1 MEIERRFIPVEGL
14 EVRTID
20 GEMSIG
26 GVTAVIG
33 QESQD
38 LGGFTEIIEA
48 GAFDEAIATSDIRAL
63 FNHNPDFVL
72 GRNLSGTLELEVR
85 DDGLHYKVPKMPKTR
100 ADVFESIERGD
111 VTGNSFAF
119 TVAEGGDRYETRE
132 GGKRVRVITKF
143 RELFD
148 VGPVVYPAYSQTVV
162 STRALAA
169 IAAPIAEASNIIEAA
184 NAATDGAEARRRKLA
199 IAEAEG

>member
-48 GAFDEAIATSDIRAL
+48 GAFDEAVASSDIRAL

-72 GRNLSGTLELEVR
+72 GRNLSGTLELEIR
-85 DDGLHYKVPKMPKTR
+85 ENGLHYKVPKMPKTR
-100 ADVFESIERGD
+100 ADVFEAIERGD

-119 TVAEGGDRYETRE
+119 TVAEDRYE
-132 GGKRVRVITKF
+132 KRDDGRTVRVITKF

-169 IAAPIAEASNIIEAA
+169 IAAPTAEASNIIEAA

>member
-14 EVRTID
+14 EVRTIE
-20 GEMSIG
+20 GEMSIA

-48 GAFDEAIATSDIRAL
+48 GAFDEAVATSDIRAL

-72 GRNLSGTLELEVR
+72 GRNLSGTLELEIR
-85 DDGLHYKVPKMPKTR
+85 EDGLHYKVPKMPKTR
-100 ADVFESIERGD
+100 ADVFESIQRGD

-119 TVAEGGDRYETRE
+119 TVAEDRYEERDD
-132 GGKRVRVITKF
+132 GRKVRVISKF

-169 IAAPIAEASNIIEAA
+169 IAAPTADASNIIEAA

>member
-48 GAFDEAIATSDIRAL
+48 GAFDEAVASSDIRAL

-72 GRNLSGTLELEVR
+72 GRNLSGTLELEIR
-85 DDGLHYKVPKMPKTR
+85 DNGLHYKVPKMPKTR
-100 ADVFESIERGD
+100 ADVFEAIERKD

-119 TVAEGGDRYETRE
+119 TVAEDRYE
-132 GGKRVRVITKF
+132 KRDDGRMVRVITKF

-169 IAAPIAEASNIIEAA
+169 IAAPTADASNIIEAA

>member
-48 GAFDEAIATSDIRAL
+48 GAFDEAVASSDIRAL

-72 GRNLSGTLELEVR
+72 GRNLSGTLELEIR

-100 ADVFESIERGD
+100 ADVFEAIERGD

-119 TVAEGGDRYETRE
+119 TVAEDRYE
-132 GGKRVRVITKF
+132 KRDDGRTVRVITKF

-169 IAAPIAEASNIIEAA
+169 IAAPTAEASNIIEAA

>member
-14 EVRTID
+14 EVRTIE
-20 GEMSIG
+20 GEMSIA

-48 GAFDEAIATSDIRAL
+48 GAFDEAVATSDIRAL

-72 GRNLSGTLELEVR
+72 GRNLSGTLELEIR
-85 DDGLHYKVPKMPKTR
+85 EDGLHYKVPKMPKTR
-100 ADVFESIERGD
+100 ADVFESIQRGD

-119 TVAEGGDRYETRE
+119 TVAEDRYE
-132 GGKRVRVITKF
+132 KRDDGRTVRVISKF
-143 RELFD
+143 GELFD

-169 IAAPIAEASNIIEAA
+169 IAAPTADASNIIEAA